1 MNLPKI
7 TTAQILLQVFEKYQI
22 REIVISP
29 GSRNAPL
36 TLGFANQS
44 YFRCYSIVDER
55 CAAFFALGIAQQKKE
70 PVVLVCT
77 SGSALLNYYPAI
89 AEAFYSEIP
98 LIVLSADRPSHKID
112 IGDGQTIRQQNV
124 FANHILKS
132 VQLLDEDTVDNDVA
146 IQDAIYT
153 AKVGKGPVHINV
165 PFEEPLYELV
175 SDYSRIPHW
184 VSFSEATPT
193 TTLLPKVVEAWNQST
208 KKLLLIGNQPKNEQL
223 EKLLEEFSNDAS
235 VLVLSE
241 KNSNVHA
248 PHIIDEIDV
257 LISDFSKTD
266 KHQFQPDILISLG
279 GMLVSKRIKALLR
292 SHPPKYHYHVD
303 ATKANDTFGVL
314 TGHVNIS
321 ALDGLKQLTFQSN
334 KEGYA
339 TYFLENWHRKKE
351 KAKAFAQQAPFSDYK
366 VFDFICQYLPD
377 NLHLQVSNS
386 ASIRYLQL
394 FKTKP
399 NWEIF
404 CNRGT
409 SGIDGSTSTAVG
421 AALFHEKPT
430 VLITGDLSF
439 FYDSNG
445 LWNQYIPNDFKII
458 LINNGGGGIFRILP
472 GHQDQ
477 PVFHQFFETQHHLN
491 AQHLAAMYG
500 FAYVGIEDEISLKK
514 QWNHFIST
522 NAKTILE
529 INTSKVQNEN
539 ILKDFFKYIQTEM
552 D

>member
-44 YFRCYSIVDER
+44 CFRCYSIVDER

-112 IGDGQTIRQQNV
+112 IGDGQTIRQQNI

-132 VQLLDEDTVDNDVA
+132 VQLSDEDTVDNDVA

-153 AKVGKGPVHINV
+153 AKVSKGPVHINV

-175 SDYSRIPHW
+175 SDYTRTPQW
-184 VSFSEATPT
+184 VNFSEATPT
-193 TTLLPKVVEAWNQST
+193 TTILPKVVEAWNKST
-208 KKLLLIGNQPKNEQL
+208 KKLLLIGDQPKNEQI

-248 PHIIDEIDV
+248 PNIIDEIDV
-257 LISDFSKTD
+257 LISDFSETD
-266 KHQFQPDILISLG
+266 KQQFQPDILISLG

-321 ALDGLKQLTFQSN
+321 ALDGLKQLTFQPN
-334 KEGYA
+334 REGYA
-339 TYFLENWHRKKE
+339 TYFLENWHYKKE
-351 KAKAFAQQAPFSDYK
+351 KAIAFAQQAPFSDFK

-445 LWNQYIPNDFKII
+445 LWNQYIPNNFKII

-477 PVFHQFFETQHHLN
+477 PVFHQFFETQHHLK

-500 FAYVGIEDEISLKK
+500 FTYIGIENDISLKN

-539 ILKDFFKYIQTEM
+539 ILKNFFKYIQTEM

>member
-1 MNLPKI
+1 MILPKI

-44 YFRCYSIVDER
+44 CFRCYSIVDER

-132 VQLLDEDTVDNDVA
+132 VQLSDEDTVDNDVA

-175 SDYSRIPHW
+175 SDYTRTPHW
-184 VSFSEATPT
+184 VDFSEEITK
-193 TTLLPKVVEAWNQST
+193 TTLLPRVVEAWNQST
-208 KKLLLIGNQPKNEQL
+208 KKLLLIGDQHKNEQL

-248 PHIIDEIDV
+248 PNIIDEIDV
-257 LISDFSKTD
+257 LISDFSETD
-266 KHQFQPDILISLG
+266 KQQFQPDILISLG

-321 ALDGLKQLTFQSN
+321 ALDGLKQLTFQPN
-334 KEGYA
+334 REGYA
-339 TYFLENWHRKKE
+339 TYFLENWHCKKE
-351 KAKAFAQQAPFSDYK
+351 KAIAFAQQAPFSDFK

-421 AALFHEKPT
+421 ATLFHEKPT

-445 LWNQYIPNDFKII
+445 LWNQYIPNNFKII

-477 PVFHQFFETQHHLN
+477 PVFHQFFETQHHLK

-500 FAYVGIEDEISLKK
+500 FTYIGIENDISLKN

>member
-146 IQDAIYT
+146 IQDAIHT

-175 SDYSRIPHW
+175 SDYTRTPHW
-184 VSFSEATPT
+184 VGFSEATPT

-208 KKLLLIGNQPKNEQL
+208 KKLLLIGNQPKNKQL

-257 LISDFSKTD
+257 LISDFSETD
-266 KHQFQPDILISLG
+266 KQQFQPDILISLG

-445 LWNQYIPNDFKII
+445 LWNQYIQNNFKII

-514 QWNHFIST
+514 QWNHFISI

>member
-36 TLGFANQS
+36 TLGFANHS

-132 VQLLDEDTVDNDVA
+132 VQLSDEDTVDNDVA

-175 SDYSRIPHW
+175 SDYTRTPHW
-184 VSFSEATPT
+184 VDFSDATPF
-193 TTLLPKVVEAWNQST
+193 TTLLPKVVEDWNQST

-223 EKLLEEFSNDAS
+223 EKLLEDFSNDAS
-235 VLVLSE
+235 VLILSE

-257 LISDFSKTD
+257 LISDFSETD
-266 KHQFQPDILISLG
+266 KQKFQPHILISIG

-292 SHPPKYHYHVD
+292 SYPPKYHYHVD

-334 KEGYA
+334 REGYA
-339 TYFLENWHRKKE
+339 TYFLENWHRKNE

-366 VFDFICQYLPD
+366 VFDFICQHLPD
-377 NLHLQVSNS
+377 NLHVQVSNS

-394 FKTKP
+394 FNTKP

-430 VLITGDLSF
+430 VLIIGDLSF

-445 LWNQYIPNDFKII
+445 LWNQYIPNNFKII

-477 PVFHQFFETQHHLN
+477 PVFHQFFETQHQLN
-491 AQHLAAMYG
+491 AEHLAKMYNLDYINCKNLNDLSSNWKR
-500 FAYVGIEDEISLKK
+500 FEKNCKPI
-514 QWNHFIST
+514 
-522 NAKTILE
+522 ILE
-529 INTSKVQNEN
+529 IFTYDEKNEDV
-539 ILKDFFKYIQTEM
+539 LKSFFNFIKST
-552 D
+552 